1 MYSVLISLASNA
13 EQEEHLAEAR
23 KALAAAL
30 HEERYT
36 AEIWTEPEGKA
47 KGTSAPYLNQL
58 VSASTS
64 LGADELNDFL
74 KTIERQL
81 GRTPEMRRVGTVPID
96 LDLLQWDGQ
105 RFHQRD
111 WERNYMRQLLEL
123 LQ

>member
-13 EQEEHLAEAR
+13 QQEEHLAEAR

-47 KGTSAPYLNQL
+47 KGTSAPY
-58 VSASTS
+58 
-64 LGADELNDFL
+64 LNDFL

>member
-13 EQEEHLAEAR
+13 QQEEHLAEAR

-36 AEIWTEPEGKA
+36 SEIWTEPEGKA
-47 KGTSAPYLNQL
+47 KGRSAPYLNQL